1 MRVVV
6 LLSHEKRSNSMK
18 IALLSPRKNAP
29 SETFIQ
35 AHREL
40 LDGQVLYYHSGV
52 VPKFLE
58 EQALSI
64 PFSQLYRVLGFAKRQ
79 LGIMHTNPIEFALE
93 QSLKKEKPDV
103 LFAEFGVCGA
113 ACTPLAKRLGIPLIV
128 HFHGYDASE
137 YEVLAKNEE
146 GYKKMFEYA
155 SAIVVVSN
163 VMKQKLESIG
173 APAHK
178 LVLTHYGA
186 HYSFKTLQLNFKQK
200 KLLAVGRMVDK
211 KAPHLLIL
219 AFKKSI
225 ERHPDAKLVYI
236 GMGPLFRI
244 VQDLVQHLHLEQH
257 VELRGLAGRD
267 VIQKEMQE
275 VRCFVQHSRVA
286 ESGDM
291 EGTPVAIIE
300 SQSAGI
306 PVISTIHAGI
316 PDVVIHEETGFLVP
330 EGDVEGM
337 SHYINMI
344 LDDSALAERLGDAG
358 KSRIEAHFTMEHHI
372 QALNDVV
379 KAVVRKGS
387 STSK

>member
-1 MRVVV
+1 
-6 LLSHEKRSNSMK
+6 
-18 IALLSPRKNAP
+18 
-29 SETFIQ
+29 
-35 AHREL
+35 
-40 LDGQVLYYHSGV
+40 
-52 VPKFLE
+52 
-58 EQALSI
+58 
-64 PFSQLYRVLGFAKRQ
+64 
-79 LGIMHTNPIEFALE
+79 
-93 QSLKKEKPDV
+93 
-103 LFAEFGVCGA
+103 
-113 ACTPLAKRLGIPLIV
+113 
-128 HFHGYDASE
+128 
-137 YEVLAKNEE
+137 
-146 GYKKMFEYA
+146 
-155 SAIVVVSN
+155 
-163 VMKQKLESIG
+163 
-173 APAHK
+173 
-178 LVLTHYGA
+178 
-186 HYSFKTLQLNFKQK
+186 
-200 KLLAVGRMVDK
+200 MVDK

-291 EGTPVAIIE
+291 EGMPVAIIE

-344 LDDSALAERLGDAG
+344 LDDCALAERLGDAG
-358 KSRIEAHFTMEHHI
+358 KSRIEAHFTLEHHI